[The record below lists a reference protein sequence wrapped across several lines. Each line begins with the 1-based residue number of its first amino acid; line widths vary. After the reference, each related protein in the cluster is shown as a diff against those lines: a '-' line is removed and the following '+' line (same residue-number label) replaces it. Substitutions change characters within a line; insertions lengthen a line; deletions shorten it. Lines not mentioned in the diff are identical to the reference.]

1 MTKTTEKTT
10 TKTASAK
17 KEEVLK
23 FKGKY
28 ISAVGKRKASV
39 ARVRV
44 YKKGKGVLIVND
56 QKITSYFSN
65 ENIATI
71 KQPLKLTGNLKDYDF
86 SIIVKGGGKQGQSE
100 AIRHGITKAL
110 IEINEEYKPTLKAK
124 GFTTRDAR
132 IKERKKPGLKKAR
145 KAPQWSKR

>member
-1 MTKTTEKTT
+1 MVKITEKTPK
-10 TKTASAK
+10 TKT
-17 KEEVLK
+17 EETVK

-44 YKKGKGVLIVND
+44 YKKGKGVIIVNN
-56 QKITSYFSN
+56 QKATSYFAN
-65 ENIATI
+65 DKITVI
-71 KQPLKLTGNLKDYDF
+71 KQPLKMTGTLKDYDF

-110 IEINEEYKPTLKAK
+110 LEINEEYKPAFKAK
-124 GFTTRDAR
+124 GLTTRDAR